1 MRPSASTPSITSCS
15 VIEDS
20 QHLLA
25 SLSLSLSLLLP
36 SFLPCSLPPA
46 SALSLLQLLN
56 YSSLWN
62 LHHPK
67 QPSSS
72 PPRAASRSA
81 SPREE
86 RLAASRRD
94 APPGVPFSSGPAEPL
109 PGLGCS
115 WGCGPGDRGVLGD
128 HGERRTAVGGERT
141 GAEVAAVDLLQT
153 VRKGPE
159 SPAARLH

>member
-1 MRPSASTPSITSCS
+1 MLFGAVRPSAFTPSITSCS

-20 QHLLA
+20 LHLLA
-25 SLSLSLSLLLP
+25 SLTHSLSLSLLLP

-46 SALSLLQLLN
+46 SALSLLQLPN

-94 APPGVPFSSGPAEPL
+94 APPGCPSPRAPPSL
-109 PGLGCS
+109 
-115 WGCGPGDRGVLGD
+115 
-128 HGERRTAVGGERT
+128 
-141 GAEVAAVDLLQT
+141 
-153 VRKGPE
+153 
-159 SPAARLH
+159 SPASAAPGAAGRATMGREEPRALASERAQRWLQ